1 MSTTTETE
9 YVGEDVPTDVIDTE
23 DVLDELDQQ
32 EQSGEKNATT
42 SDECVGGGCV
52 EKAPTS

>member
-1 MSTTTETE
+1 M
-9 YVGEDVPTDVIDTE
+9 IDTE
-23 DVLDELDQQ
+23 GVLDELDQQ
-32 EQSGEKNATT
+32 EQPGEKNGAT

>member
-9 YVGEDVPTDVIDTE
+9 YAGEDVPTGVIDTE
-23 DVLDELDQQ
+23 GVLDELDQR
-32 EQSGEKNATT
+32 EQPGEKNGAT

>member
-23 DVLDELDQQ
+23 DVLDQQ
-32 EQSGEKNATT
+32 EQQDGDKNEPATP
-42 SDECVGGGCV
+42 DCVGGGCV
-52 EKAPTS
+52 DTKPKS